1 MATVK
6 CLLSCMLLFVGF
18 LLYVT
23 GWTGLII
30 WCPKWPVIVAFV
42 VVTALLSGGF
52 LLLLGP
58 VD

>member
-6 CLLSCMLLFVGF
+6 GLLSCMLLFVGF

-42 VVTALLSGGF
+42 VVTALLSGGC